1 MTVKR
6 IGEESGWEEALQIQ
20 VLKTE
25 EGPSEIMDPNAVL
38 IDVGASEENEMVVE
52 LPEEGMTCVPDQPW
66 SEKFSVSIEGNQMT
80 VKRIDEESGWE
91 EAFQIQ
97 VLPAEEEP
105 PPEEE
110 EEEEAAEEE
119 VPEEEEPPPEEEEP
133 LPEEEE

>member
-1 MTVKR
+1 
-6 IGEESGWEEALQIQ
+6 
-20 VLKTE
+20 
-25 EGPSEIMDPNAVL
+25 MDPSAVL

-110 EEEEAAEEE
+110 EAAEEE
-119 VPEEEEPPPEEEEP
+119 VPEEEKPPPEEEAEEEPPEEEEPPPEEEEP
-133 LPEEEE
+133 PPEEEEE